1 MEGVY
6 GYSTEVVLIVSEVN
20 DEGRRLVQ
28 WFWNKLHARLMSPV
42 KPDLPVTVYIEMIA
56 LEQ

>member
-20 DEGRRLVQ
+20 DEGRRLAVEQ
-28 WFWNKLHARLMSPV
+28 RTSQTPV
-42 KPDLPVTVYIEMIA
+42 S
-56 LEQ
+56 